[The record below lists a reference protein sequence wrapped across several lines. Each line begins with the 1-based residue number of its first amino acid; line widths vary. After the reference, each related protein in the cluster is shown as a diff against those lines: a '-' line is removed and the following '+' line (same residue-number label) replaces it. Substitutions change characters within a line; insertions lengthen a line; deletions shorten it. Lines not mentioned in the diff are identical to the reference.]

1 MGVYEEQI
9 VPIKISRLAE
19 YVSQRKC
26 ISLEEALAYIYIN
39 PMYDK
44 LYDEGA
50 KWWYLSTAALY
61 DEFESA
67 RKDDCRFVKP
77 EEFEFYTYTLE
88 KYALTKGLSGLQ
100 ALALLKRYCV
110 DDFLLDHYDL
120 LHTQGTGYVIDEI
133 DLLIKRRKRKIR
145 LNQGLN
151 VETRTGLM
159 KLIQA

>member
-19 YVSQRKC
+19 YVSQRKH
-26 ISLEEALAYIYIN
+26 ISLEEALTYIYIN

-50 KWWYLSTAALY
+50 KWWYLSTEALY
-61 DEFESA
+61 
-67 RKDDCRFVKP
+67 
-77 EEFEFYTYTLE
+77 EEFETARKNDDRPVGAEAFEFYAYCLE
-88 KYALTKGLSGLQ
+88 KYALAKGLTGLQ
-100 ALALLKRYCV
+100 ALAVLKRYGA

-133 DLLIKRRKRKIR
+133 DRLIRRRKRK
-145 LNQGLN
+145 
-151 VETRTGLM
+151 
-159 KLIQA
+159 

>member
-19 YVSQRKC
+19 YVSQRKR
-26 ISLEEALAYIYIN
+26 ISLEEALVYIYIN
-39 PMYDK
+39 PMYDQ

-77 EEFEFYTYTLE
+77 EEFGFYTYTLE
-88 KYALTKGLSGLQ
+88 KYALAKGLTGLQ
-100 ALALLKRYCV
+100 ALARLKRYGA
-110 DDFLLDHYDL
+110 DDFLINHYDL

-133 DLLIKRRKRKIR
+133 DRFIQRRKRK
-145 LNQGLN
+145 
-151 VETRTGLM
+151 
-159 KLIQA
+159 

>member
-1 MGVYEEQI
+1 MPRLHDRIQMGVYEEQI

-19 YVSQRKC
+19 YVAQRKR

-77 EEFEFYTYTLE
+77 EEFGFYTYTLE
-88 KYALTKGLSGLQ
+88 KYALAKGLTGLQ
-100 ALALLKRYCV
+100 ALARLKRYGA

-133 DLLIKRRKRKIR
+133 DRFIQRRKRK
-145 LNQGLN
+145 
-151 VETRTGLM
+151 
-159 KLIQA
+159 